1 MQRHNYVENPK
12 ESTKAFPEY
21 IKSVNSQDTN
31 TQKLIVYVYIH
42 NEHMK
47 AKIKDTIPPT
57 ISIKMK

>member
-31 TQKLIVYVYIH
+31 TQKLIVYVYTH
-42 NEHMK
+42 NEYMPKLKTQYHLQ
-47 AKIKDTIPPT
+47 
-57 ISIKMK
+57 SL